1 MCYPTIPEH
10 TLMLDNGSGMAG
22 FKELESATGMRTYFC
37 TPIRRGSVG
46 ENDYGLLW
54 QYFSKKNQLP

>member
-1 MCYPTIPEH
+1 
-10 TLMLDNGSGMAG
+10 MLYNGSGMAG